1 MFTTEVDT
9 QAKSKGFMPINLQL
23 FAEGEPAPVA
33 VPQAET
39 QAPLQGN
46 LDSASVTQRLTALF
60 DGDMTDNQAVAQQPV
75 TQTEPVPTQAT
86 QAETLLAGK
95 YKTVDDLVG
104 AYQNIQSEF
113 TRKAQ
118 SASEAQ
124 RYADTLKTENESLT
138 ARLAELSQSGQGQA
152 QQQDQQLTDDF
163 EGLDT
168 QDLLDR
174 FYENPRDII
183 AKAVQKAMEPLMQK
197 VNPVVETVNAQ
208 MKRDNWNEATRDF
221 VSEHADMSDFTEE
234 MKQYIQERELGN
246 SDNPKQVLS
255 DAYMFARGMKYT
267 PPQQV
272 DPKAFLQDQNFVNE
286 NILNNPEIVNMILQK
301 QMQQINSQQVPV
313 SIGGQVS
320 GQAAAMPQTKPSN
333 MREANA
339 LFENMFAR
347 GLV

>member
-1 MFTTEVDT
+1 
-9 QAKSKGFMPINLQL
+9 
-23 FAEGEPAPVA
+23 
-33 VPQAET
+33 
-39 QAPLQGN
+39 
-46 LDSASVTQRLTALF
+46 
-60 DGDMTDNQAVAQQPV
+60 
-75 TQTEPVPTQAT
+75 
-86 QAETLLAGK
+86 
-95 YKTVDDLVG
+95 
-104 AYQNIQSEF
+104 
-113 TRKAQ
+113 
-118 SASEAQ
+118 
-124 RYADTLKTENESLT
+124 
-138 ARLAELSQSGQGQA
+138 
-152 QQQDQQLTDDF
+152 
-163 EGLDT
+163 
-168 QDLLDR
+168 
-174 FYENPRDII
+174 
-183 AKAVQKAMEPLMQK
+183 MEPLMQK

-234 MKQYIQERELGN
+234 MKQYIQERDLGN